1 MGVTRP
7 SVSSLQVTELNLD
20 NCRATQI
27 EGLTDEYTSLE
38 FLSMI
43 NVGLTRFAFTNLKA
57 VSIANR
63 LHQIKQEDFIS

>member
-1 MGVTRP
+1 M
-7 SVSSLQVTELNLD
+7 SSLQVTELNLD

-43 NVGLTRFAFTNLKA
+43 NVGLTRFAFTNLTK